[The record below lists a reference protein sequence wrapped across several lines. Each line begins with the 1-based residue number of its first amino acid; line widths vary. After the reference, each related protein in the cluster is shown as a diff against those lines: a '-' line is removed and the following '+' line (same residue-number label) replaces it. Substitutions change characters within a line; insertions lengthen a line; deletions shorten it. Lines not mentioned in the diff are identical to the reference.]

1 MYLSCLQLKC
11 SLIFG
16 CRLEEEAE
24 RADRVAEIAE
34 AEARR
39 CRFRNFNNLYQHQT
53 CSYEIIMTYANHP
66 IQPTKPNFSSKA
78 YKMPKCQ
85 SFCLN
90 MCEYLFCRLEQEL
103 VAKDAADA
111 AAAREKEVLHQ
122 N

>member
-39 CRFRNFNNLYQHQT
+39 
-53 CSYEIIMTYANHP
+53 
-66 IQPTKPNFSSKA
+66 
-78 YKMPKCQ
+78 
-85 SFCLN
+85 
-90 MCEYLFCRLEQEL
+90 LE
-103 VAKDAADA
+103 VSISIY
-111 AAAREKEVLHQ
+111 
-122 N
+122 

>member
-39 CRFRNFNNLYQHQT
+39 
-53 CSYEIIMTYANHP
+53 
-66 IQPTKPNFSSKA
+66 
-78 YKMPKCQ
+78 
-85 SFCLN
+85 
-90 MCEYLFCRLEQEL
+90 
-103 VAKDAADA
+103 
-111 AAAREKEVLHQ
+111 
-122 N
+122 